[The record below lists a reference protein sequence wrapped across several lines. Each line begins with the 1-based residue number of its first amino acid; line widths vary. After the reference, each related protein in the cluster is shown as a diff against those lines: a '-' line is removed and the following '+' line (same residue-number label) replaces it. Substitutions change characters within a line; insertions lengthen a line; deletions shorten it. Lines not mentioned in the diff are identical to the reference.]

1 MNLPTT
7 NEQNK
12 VGDVMEAV
20 ILKGDLAALTPI
32 ERVAYYNEV
41 CRSVGLNPLTRPL
54 EFIRLSGKETLY
66 AKRDCAD
73 QLRKLNGISIRVVSA
88 KDEDGMFIVHVKA
101 TDRSGR
107 EDEDYGIVA
116 LSDCV
121 KGEARANAMLK
132 AITKGKRRVTLSIS
146 GLGFLDETEV
156 EDIPRTIR
164 RPVPASNPMLSSPD
178 KFSSQVDHLIE
189 NGTTSTST
197 NDTAPANGSD
207 DTIAHNIKLCGTVN
221 ALANYF
227 RGLSPDE
234 QNKYR
239 NTFTERRSE
248 IEQR

>member
-1 MNLPTT
+1 MNLPT
-7 NEQNK
+7 NEQK
-12 VGDVMEAV
+12 VGDIMEAV

-88 KDEDGMFIVHVKA
+88 KDEDGMFVVHVKA
-101 TDRSGR
+101 TDKSGR

-116 LSDCV
+116 LSDAI

-146 GLGFLDETEV
+146 GLGFLNETEV
-156 EDIPRTIR
+156 EDIPRAIR

-178 KFSSQVDHLIE
+178 KFVDHMDHLME
-189 NGTTSTST
+189 NGTNSTSAEDT
-197 NDTAPANGSD
+197 PPNNDS
-207 DTIAHNIKLCGTVN
+207 DTIADKIKLCGTLK

-227 RGLSPDE
+227 HSLSSDE
-234 QNKYR
+234 QDRYR
-239 NTFTERRSE
+239 NTFTERRNE
-248 IEQR
+248 IEQC